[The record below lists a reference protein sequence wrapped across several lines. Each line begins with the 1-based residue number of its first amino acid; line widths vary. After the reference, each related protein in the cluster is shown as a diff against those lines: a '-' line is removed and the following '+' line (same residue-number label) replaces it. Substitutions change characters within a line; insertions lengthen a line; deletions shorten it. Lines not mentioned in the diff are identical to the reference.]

1 MEKKIDVTICGV
13 FVADIIGRPI
23 DLKKDITIGSLTM
36 IEDIKLFTGGL
47 NCNMAIDLAKLGF
60 KAAVMG
66 RLSDDNWK
74 ALFISEFDKYGVDY
88 SSVVI
93 DKNYPS
99 AATIVC
105 VDPSG
110 ERTFFHCG
118 GNSVGLC
125 PDDILSKIDT
135 IKNSKYFALGY
146 YGCMPA
152 LEPDLPD
159 VLAEIKRNTDTK
171 ILLETAGFVRSTL
184 DDLSRSLPYLDFWI
198 PSYEEGK
205 ILTGKD
211 DYKEIVKVFRDCGSR
226 NVVGIK
232 LGSKGCYLTDPENEY
247 FIPSF
252 KVEKVIDTTGAGDS
266 FIAGLF
272 AGLIKGMNLQEAGRF
287 ANMVGALAVQSLGAS
302 SGIKSFDETLKF
314 FEGK

>member
-1 MEKKIDVTICGV
+1 MSKKFDVTICGI

-23 DLKKDITIGSLTM
+23 DLKKNITIGSLTM

-47 NCNMAIDLAKLGF
+47 NCNMAIDLAKMGF

-66 RLSDDNWK
+66 RLSNDNWK
-74 ALFISEFDKYGVDY
+74 ALFTSEFDKYGVDY
-88 SSVVI
+88 SSVVLD
-93 DKNYPS
+93 DKFPS

-105 VDPSG
+105 VDPGG
-110 ERTFFHCG
+110 ERTFFHSG

-125 PDDILSKIDT
+125 ADDILSKIDT

-152 LEPDLPD
+152 LEPVLPD
-159 VLAEIKRNTDTK
+159 VLNEIRKQTDTK
-171 ILLETAGFVRSTL
+171 LLLETAGFVRSTL
-184 DDLSRSLPYLDFWI
+184 DDLSRSLPFLDFWI

-211 DYKEIVKVFRDCGSR
+211 DYKEMVKIFREAGAR

-232 LGSKGCYLTDPENEY
+232 LGDKGCYLTDSEGEY
-247 FIPSF
+247 YIPSF
-252 KVEKVIDTTGAGDS
+252 KVEKVIDTTGAGDA

-272 AGLIKGMNLQEAGRF
+272 AGLIKGMSLKEAGRF
-287 ANMVGALAVQSLGAS
+287 ANMVGALSVQALGAS
-302 SGIKSFDETLKF
+302 SGIKSFEEILKH
-314 FEGK
+314 FES